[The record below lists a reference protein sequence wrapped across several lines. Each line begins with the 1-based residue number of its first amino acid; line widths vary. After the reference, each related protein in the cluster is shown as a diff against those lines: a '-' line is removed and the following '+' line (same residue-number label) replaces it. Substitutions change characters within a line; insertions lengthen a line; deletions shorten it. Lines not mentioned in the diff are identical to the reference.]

1 MFGPEPKRVILI
13 GSTGS
18 IGRQTLDVIARHAD
32 RFTVVGLS
40 AHRDEDG
47 LRRAATAYPAAT
59 LCLSGAIPQADS
71 ITYHGS
77 DGLVR
82 LIEEISADIVVNAA
96 AGADGLEPSFAT
108 LRSGKDLA
116 LANKETIVMAGRL
129 ALAEAA
135 SCGRRILPVDSEHA
149 ALFNMIERFGAGSV
163 RGVII
168 TASGGAFRQTPLER
182 LPFVTPRDALAH
194 PTWNMGA
201 KITIDSASMANKGL
215 EVIEAARL
223 FGLAP
228 ASINVAIHPESRVH
242 SFIRTRD
249 GSLYAQ
255 ISKPDMRL
263 PIINA
268 LSWPEMI
275 DEQIA
280 DLDPTESP
288 MTFFKPESAR
298 YPLLGL
304 AYEALAAGEGY
315 TVAYN
320 AADEVAVAAFM
331 DGSIR
336 FTDLYR
342 VVAAT
347 LDHEYPRLVDS
358 LEAVRDADRK
368 AREMSALA
376 LKEIA

>member
-1 MFGPEPKRVILI
+1 MPGPEPKRVILI

-18 IGRQTLDVIARHAD
+18 IGRQTLDVIARHHD

-47 LRRAATAYPAAT
+47 LRRAATAYPAAA
-59 LCLSGAIPQADS
+59 LCLSGAIPRSGS
-71 ITYHGS
+71 IRHHGP

-82 LIEEISADIVVNAA
+82 LIEETSADIVVNAA
-96 AGADGLEPSFAT
+96 AGADGLEPSFAA

-129 ALAEAA
+129 ALEAAA

-228 ASINVAIHPESRVH
+228 ESINVAIHPESRVH

-268 LSWPEMI
+268 LSWPAMI

-288 MTFFKPESAR
+288 MTFFRPESAR

-331 DGSIR
+331 NGSIR
-336 FTDLYR
+336 FTDLYG

-347 LDHEYPRLVDS
+347 LDHEHPRLVDS
-358 LEAVRDADRK
+358 LVAVRDADRR
-368 AREMSALA
+368 AREMAALA